1 MCLTLST
8 SPDTVNIQKYLL
20 ALFRGLELRFN
31 KITCVKVFSTG
42 SACSRS
48 PEDPSAFSSS
58 FLPKESYHMTLSGVN
73 SLQLG

>member
-1 MCLTLST
+1 MCLILST

-48 PEDPSAFSSS
+48 PEDVPLAPPS
-58 FLPKESYHMTLSGVN
+58 FLRSHIT
-73 SLQLG
+73 